1 MQIKMSLTI
10 YTVVRLVSA
19 IDNTGCFTAYF
30 ILAHVVDKAEMRQ
43 VSVEEL
49 RQMASDCRESIWAQ
63 AQSVGR
69 EPKTLDSRSL
79 WPVLG

>member
-30 ILAHVVDKAEMRQ
+30 IRADYIKGQL
-43 VSVEEL
+43 
-49 RQMASDCRESIWAQ
+49 
-63 AQSVGR
+63 G
-69 EPKTLDSRSL
+69 SL
-79 WPVLG
+79 